1 MTEDIQSINEINLM
15 KLQIEVRLTWG
26 QKYEGK
32 KWNWRNWI
40 NRNLNLMESNE
51 EWRQDQ
57 LSESEGNLNKLMQWN
72 WN

>member
-32 KWNWRNWI
+32 
-40 NRNLNLMESNE
+40 NE
-51 EWRQDQ
+51 MMTECIMKSEWVELRLLDWM
-57 LSESEGNLNKLMQWN
+57 SR
-72 WN
+72 